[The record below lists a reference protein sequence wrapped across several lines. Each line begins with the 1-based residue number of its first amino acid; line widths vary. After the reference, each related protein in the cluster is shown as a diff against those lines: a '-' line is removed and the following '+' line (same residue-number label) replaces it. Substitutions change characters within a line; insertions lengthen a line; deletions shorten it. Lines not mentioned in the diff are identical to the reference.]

1 MMRTDTLIS
10 VLYWAV
16 VAQVSLISISIA
28 ASSLL
33 LGVIVLGLLVLLLTD
48 RRPLFRATGI
58 DAAVAAYIAVE
69 FLSAFFSDQSWDALR
84 NAKRLL
90 LITIVYATAV
100 SFTDTRKIIRALAVF
115 IGSVSLL
122 SVAEIVLYYVNS
134 NERLFVFQHYMTTG
148 GLKMIVAL
156 LLLPF
161 MLDPEMKKR
170 DRIAA
175 AVAFLPVLAALVL
188 TNTRSAWLGLL
199 FGIMVMSLLRF
210 RKLVIAAAVAVLLFF
225 QFAPERQ
232 VSRALSIV
240 DLNHPSNISRINMW
254 STGLRMWQD
263 RPLLG
268 FGDIDLYDIYL
279 TYRTPTG
286 DEPAGHLHNNYIHLL
301 VTIGIIGLAVVLFLF
316 YRILRMEYRIFSNKD
331 GEALSRTIALGA
343 IAVFSGFM
351 VNGIFEWNFGDHEV
365 MVFIWFTVGLTV
377 SAGRL
382 TGRRD
387 A

>member
-100 SFTDTRKIIRALAVF
+100 SFTDTRKIIRALAMF

-170 DRIAA
+170 DRIVA

-268 FGDIDLYDIYL
+268 FGDIDLYDTYL

-301 VTIGIIGLAVVLFLF
+301 VTTGIIGLAVVLFLF

>member
-100 SFTDTRKIIRALAVF
+100 SFTDTRKIIRALAIF

-161 MLDPEMKKR
+161 MLDPEMKQR

-268 FGDIDLYDIYL
+268 FGDIDLYDTYL

-301 VTIGIIGLAVVLFLF
+301 VTIGFIGLGVVLFLF

-365 MVFIWFTVGLTV
+365 MVFIWFTVGLRV

>member
-48 RRPLFRATGI
+48 RRPLFQATGI

-100 SFTDTRKIIRALAVF
+100 SFTDTRKIIRALALF

-268 FGDIDLYDIYL
+268 FGDIDLYDTYL

-301 VTIGIIGLAVVLFLF
+301 VTTGIIGLAVVLFLF

-343 IAVFSGFM
+343 IAVFFGFM